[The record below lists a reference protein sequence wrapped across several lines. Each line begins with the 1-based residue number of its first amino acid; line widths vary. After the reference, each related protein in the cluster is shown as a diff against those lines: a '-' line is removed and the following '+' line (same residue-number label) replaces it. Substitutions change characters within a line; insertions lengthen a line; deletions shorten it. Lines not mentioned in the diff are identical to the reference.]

1 MPSFDIV
8 SEVDTHEL
16 SNAIDQ
22 ANREIGNRFDFKGSN
37 AKITLKE
44 NIVSL
49 EAEVEFQI
57 KQIYDVV
64 TQKMAK
70 RGIDLE
76 CVSKGKLVEANKRA
90 TQDVII
96 NQGISSDIGKKIS
109 KLIKDSKIKVQSQIQ
124 GEKVRV
130 TGKKRDDLQQVMQM
144 LREQSLGVPLQ
155 FDNFRD

>member
-44 NIVSL
+44 NVVTL

-57 KQIYDVV
+57 KQIYDIV

-76 CVSKGKLVEANKRA
+76 CVSKGKLIEANKRA
-90 TQDVII
+90 TQDITI
-96 NQGISSDIGKKIS
+96 NQGISTEIGKKIS
-109 KLIKDSKIKVQSQIQ
+109 KLIKESKIKAQSQIQ

-130 TGKKRDDLQQVMQM
+130 TGKKRDDLQQVMH
-144 LREQSLGVPLQ
+144 LIREQSLGVPLQ

>member
-90 TQDVII
+90 TQDIII
-96 NQGISSDIGKKIS
+96 NQGISTEIGKKIS
-109 KLIKDSKIKVQSQIQ
+109 KIIKESKIKVQSQIQ

-130 TGKKRDDLQQVMQM
+130 TGKKRDDLQQAMQL

>member
-1 MPSFDIV
+1 MPTFDIV

-37 AKITLKE
+37 AKITLKD
-44 NIVSL
+44 NVVSL

-64 TQKMAK
+64 TQNMAK
-70 RGIDLE
+70 RGIDLD

-90 TQDVII
+90 TQDVTI
-96 NQGISSDIGKKIS
+96 NQGISSDIAKKIT
-109 KLIKDSKIKVQSQIQ
+109 KLIKESKMKVQSQIQ

-130 TGKKRDDLQQVMQM
+130 TGKKRDDLQQAMQL
-144 LREQSLGVPLQ
+144 LREQNLGVPLQ

>member
-16 SNAIDQ
+16 TNAVDQ

-44 NIVSL
+44 SVVSL
-49 EAEVEFQI
+49 EAEVEFQV

-76 CVSKGKLVEANKRA
+76 CVSKGKTVEANKRA
-90 TQDVII
+90 TMDITI
-96 NQGISSDIGKKIS
+96 NQGISTEIGKKIS
-109 KLIKDSKIKVQSQIQ
+109 KLLKESKMKVQSQIQ

-130 TGKKRDDLQQVMQM
+130 TGKKRDDLQQAMQ
-144 LREQSLGVPLQ
+144 LLKEQNLGVPLQ
-155 FDNFRD
+155 FNNFRD

>member
-8 SEVDTHEL
+8 SEVDSHEL

-37 AKITLKE
+37 AKIVHKGDVVT
-44 NIVSL
+44 L

-70 RGIDLE
+70 RGIDLD
-76 CVSKGKLVEANKRA
+76 CVSKGKLVEANKRCHSRRH
-90 TQDVII
+90 
-96 NQGISSDIGKKIS
+96 N
-109 KLIKDSKIKVQSQIQ
+109 
-124 GEKVRV
+124 
-130 TGKKRDDLQQVMQM
+130 
-144 LREQSLGVPLQ
+144 
-155 FDNFRD
+155 

>member
-37 AKITLKE
+37 AKIILKE
-44 NIVSL
+44 NVVTL

-57 KQIYDVV
+57 KQIYDIV

-76 CVSKGKLVEANKRA
+76 CVSKGKLIEANKRA
-90 TQDVII
+90 TQDITI
-96 NQGISSDIGKKIS
+96 NQGISTDIGKKIS
-109 KLIKDSKIKVQSQIQ
+109 KLIKESKIKVQSQIQ

-130 TGKKRDDLQQVMQM
+130 TGKKRDDLQQVMQ
-144 LREQSLGVPLQ
+144 LIREQSLGVPLQ